1 MNNKTE
7 EESSSPAKV
16 EPKKNPV
23 DEENPDLSKM
33 TMAEQLQWNR
43 KKMEKAAAEK
53 EKKEKEGGGDDP
65 KKPEAGGRV

>member
-33 TMAEQLQWNR
+33 TMAE
-43 KKMEKAAAEK
+43 
-53 EKKEKEGGGDDP
+53 
-65 KKPEAGGRV
+65 